1 MALSALR
8 GTINVSQWNN
18 KPTDMRKVRQRQE
31 RLLVIAVVGVL
42 LVAGGLTIGIVY
54 GWQSVVT
61 GLLCLIPGAVGL
73 VLIWLVLRLIEGV
86 LDRWD

>member
-1 MALSALR
+1 M
-8 GTINVSQWNN
+8 SQWNN
-18 KPTDMRKVRQRQE
+18 EPTDMRKVRQRQE
-31 RLLVIAVVGVL
+31 RLLVIAVVVVL

-86 LDRWD
+86 LHRWD

>member
-1 MALSALR
+1 
-8 GTINVSQWNN
+8 
-18 KPTDMRKVRQRQE
+18 MRKVRQRQE
-31 RLLVIAVVGVL
+31 RLLVIAVVVVL
-42 LVAGGLTIGIVY
+42 LVAGGLTIGMVY

-86 LDRWD
+86 LHRWD

>member
-1 MALSALR
+1 
-8 GTINVSQWNN
+8 VSQWNN
-18 KPTDMRKVRQRQE
+18 EPTDMRKVRQRQE
-31 RLLVIAVVGVL
+31 RVLVIVVAVVL
-42 LVAGGLTIGIVY
+42 LVAGGLTIGLVY

-86 LDRWD
+86 VNRWD

>member
-1 MALSALR
+1 
-8 GTINVSQWNN
+8 
-18 KPTDMRKVRQRQE
+18 MRKVRQRQE
-31 RLLVIAVVGVL
+31 RLLVIAVVVVL

-86 LDRWD
+86 INRWD

>member
-1 MALSALR
+1 M
-8 GTINVSQWNN
+8 SQWNN
-18 KPTDMRKVRQRQE
+18 EPTDMRKVRQRQE
-31 RLLVIAVVGVL
+31 RLLVIAVVVVL
-42 LVAGGLTIGIVY
+42 LVAGGLTIGMVY

-86 LDRWD
+86 LHRWD

>member
-1 MALSALR
+1 
-8 GTINVSQWNN
+8 
-18 KPTDMRKVRQRQE
+18 MRKVRQRQE
-31 RLLVIAVVGVL
+31 RLLVIAVVVVL

-86 LDRWD
+86 LHRWD